1 MRSVPRSEY
10 HDTGADRQ
18 FVKDWQSQFEN
29 NQLVSGR
36 ILSVDHKQNFVE
48 MTLRKST
55 SSTKKAASRALTDFE
70 VGQKVT
76 ATVKKVEEY
85 GLFLKIDGSD
95 ISGLCHK
102 SEVRPIL
109 KQKW

>member
-1 MRSVPRSEY
+1 
-10 HDTGADRQ
+10 
-18 FVKDWQSQFEN
+18 
-29 NQLVSGR
+29 
-36 ILSVDHKQNFVE
+36 

-55 SSTKKAASRALTDFE
+55 SSTKKAASLALTDFE

-76 ATVKKVEEY
+76 ATVKKVEDY

-102 SEVRPIL
+102 SEVRHL
-109 KQKW
+109 LYFLGVRY

>member
-1 MRSVPRSEY
+1 
-10 HDTGADRQ
+10 
-18 FVKDWQSQFEN
+18 
-29 NQLVSGR
+29 
-36 ILSVDHKQNFVE
+36 

-55 SSTKKAASRALTDFE
+55 SSTKKAASLALTDFE

-85 GLFLKIDGSD
+85 GLFLKIDGSE

-102 SEVRPIL
+102 SEVRLPSYLMCSTDGRSRMI
-109 KQKW
+109 KRGMSRKP

>member
-1 MRSVPRSEY
+1 
-10 HDTGADRQ
+10 
-18 FVKDWQSQFEN
+18 
-29 NQLVSGR
+29 
-36 ILSVDHKQNFVE
+36 

-55 SSTKKAASRALTDFE
+55 SSTKKAASLALTDFE

-102 SEVRPIL
+102 SEVRPFPL
-109 KQKW
+109 LYFHCTDSRSRMTRRGTSQRP

>member
-1 MRSVPRSEY
+1 
-10 HDTGADRQ
+10 
-18 FVKDWQSQFEN
+18 
-29 NQLVSGR
+29 
-36 ILSVDHKQNFVE
+36 

-55 SSTKKAASRALTDFE
+55 SSTKKAASLALTDFE

-102 SEVRPIL
+102 SEVRLSSYFVCSTDNRSRMIKRGMSRKL
-109 KQKW
+109 